1 MFDGEIAEQ
10 HLVGMDDGSGHQLYS
25 SPFMS
30 RQSPAGIADDD
41 DNDAEVIDTLHGGGT
56 RQLAPA
62 AGSPVSICIDLEDVR
77 ALRIHMARE
86 ARRRQRQKAEDEA
99 EQRSVPAGSRKS
111 PASVAARQQLNL
123 AEAAAVRASI
133 SALLAASYVVDL
145 AGLL

>member
-10 HLVGMDDGSGHQLYS
+10 HLVGMDDGSGHQLYC

-30 RQSPAGIADDD
+30 RQSPAVIADDD
-41 DNDAEVIDTLHGGGT
+41 DNDAEVIDTLHRGGT
-56 RQLAPA
+56 RQLAT
-62 AGSPVSICIDLEDVR
+62 AGSPVSICIDLVDVR

-99 EQRSVPAGSRKS
+99 EQRSVPVGSRKS

>member
-10 HLVGMDDGSGHQLYS
+10 HLVGMDDGSGHQLYC

-30 RQSPAGIADDD
+30 RQSPAVIADDD
-41 DNDAEVIDTLHGGGT
+41 DNDAEVIDTLHCGGT
-56 RQLAPA
+56 RQLAT

-99 EQRSVPAGSRKS
+99 EQRSVPVGSRKS